1 MCLTQVL
8 LLKVNFEVKKKRQTD
23 RQTDRETDSG
33 ASQTDRQWGQ
43 TDSQTDR
50 EPDRQAGREGEMS
63 LGDVFE
69 IPAPFDLI
77 LQNVE
82 RDRWG

>member
-8 LLKVNFEVKKKRQTD
+8 LLKVNFEVKKKRERDRQTD

-33 ASQTDRQWGQ
+33 ARQTE
-43 TDSQTDR
+43 SQTDR